1 MVGGSEEH
9 MGRPGAGKMT
19 STPLT
24 PPLTPTA
31 THPPPTHLAAHP
43 SPLPPTHIITTHEH
57 PLTSPHFPMEA

>member
-24 PPLTPTA
+24 PPLTPHLLTLLPIP
-31 THPPPTHLAAHP
+31 HPFPQH
-43 SPLPPTHIITTHEH
+43 
-57 PLTSPHFPMEA
+57 TS